1 MERRGFKRKSA
12 LILLILALVG
22 GFLLL
27 GAYDPSAAQAA
38 PELIKDMTPDVV
50 SVSPTDQAVEVL
62 LTANVSV
69 TFDRAM
75 IAATIN
81 EDSFYLTYS
90 TLLLKAADLI
100 TVPGFFIHRV
110 DATVT
115 VADDRKSAKLNPDA
129 PLDPGIKYTAHLTD
143 DIKAMWLIQER
154 TLDDT
159 PYTWNFTTVT
169 RPAISARTPA
179 ADATNLPLDQVV
191 NVTFDKAVTGV
202 SPASFYVKE
211 TLSGTQLSGGVAY
224 NSTTHMAVL
233 DPSYQ
238 LKPNTNYTVTIT
250 SAVKGVGDVSLKDPP
265 VTWKFTTGAG
275 NPVVTATTPADGAT
289 DVPVDQVVSASFST
303 AMDASTIDAGSFTI
317 KKSGG
322 SPLAATVGYS
332 GSAQKATLTP
342 SAALE
347 FDTTYLVTLSAA
359 IKGATGDA
367 LDDAPVV
374 WSFTT
379 AEEEQE
385 PEPSTFTDVP
395 ANHPYAIAIGEL
407 ADRLIILGPGD
418 GTFLPNDPV
427 TRQQFAKMIV
437 KSLKLIVTGSEV
449 CPFTDVVAQAGI
461 DPFYPSK
468 YVAVCATE
476 EITKGYAN
484 GTFGAKDPIKHQQ
497 LITMVTRAAGVTDP
511 GPGFVP
517 TFTAGQFSLQEHYVN
532 ARTAAY
538 AGLLDDL
545 VGIGPAYD
553 FLAASTRGECAQILY
568 NLIMLIES

>member
-1 MERRGFKRKSA
+1 MAG
-12 LILLILALVG
+12 
-22 GFLLL
+22 
-27 GAYDPSAAQAA
+27 
-38 PELIKDMTPDVV
+38 
-50 SVSPTDQAVEVL
+50 
-62 LTANVSV
+62 
-69 TFDRAM
+69 
-75 IAATIN
+75 
-81 EDSFYLTYS
+81 
-90 TLLLKAADLI
+90 
-100 TVPGFFIHRV
+100 
-110 DATVT
+110 
-115 VADDRKSAKLNPDA
+115 DRKSATLNPDA
-129 PLDPGIKYTAHLTD
+129 PLDPGVKYTAHLTD
-143 DIKAMWLIQER
+143 AIKAMWLIQER

-159 PYTWNFTTVT
+159 PYTWSFTTVT
-169 RPAISARTPA
+169 RPTISARTPA

-191 NVTFDKAVTGV
+191 SVTFDKAVTGV
-202 SPASFYVKE
+202 SPTSFYLKE

-224 NSTTHMAVL
+224 NSTTHVAVL
-233 DPSYQ
+233 DPSDQ

-250 SAVKGVGDVSLKDPP
+250 SAVKGAGDVSLKDPP

-275 NPVVTATTPADGAT
+275 NPVVTAMTPADGAT

-342 SAALE
+342 SADLE

-359 IKGATGDA
+359 IEGATGDA

-379 AEEEQE
+379 EEEE
-385 PEPSTFTDVP
+385 GPEPSTFTDVP
-395 ANHPYAIAIGEL
+395 ADHPYATAIGEL

-437 KSLKLIVTGSEV
+437 KSLELAVTGLEV
-449 CPFTDVVAQAGI
+449 CPFTDVVAQVGV

-468 YVAVCATE
+468 YVAVCARE
-476 EITKGYAN
+476 EITKGYTAT
-484 GTFGAKDPIKHQQ
+484 TFGAKDPIKHQQ

-511 GPGFVP
+511 GAGFVP
-517 TFTAGQFSLQEHYVN
+517 TFTAGQFSLQEHYLN

-568 NLIMLIES
+568 KLIMLIES